1 MPLHKCSDKLII
13 GEQRNSQLI
22 FPSVTQE
29 LKAQRAAPLRS
40 VAISWFGFWKGDEAR
55 CYEYYGIISIVSS
68 FGARPLIIPPSRVLR
83 LASASLGIPP
93 GPSPLCLS
101 LGTVSIA
108 ADLVEAKEHEPAR
121 RPSTS
126 RDPGLPQSTR
136 LLPTPGC
143 SQALSPSPGRELR
156 GIFPVPRHV
165 QTQPKVHLQPLP
177 RNHSSRE
184 LASLENPLSFIYHMK
199 EAVRV
204 TVHFDMFMP

>member
-68 FGARPLIIPPSRVLR
+68 FGARPLIIPPNRVLR

-93 GPSPLCLS
+93 GPSPLCLWALSQSQQTSSRLRNTS
-101 LGTVSIA
+101 LHDARAPAVTQVFPRAPGFSQHLGVLGRSR
-108 ADLVEAKEHEPAR
+108 PAR
-121 RPSTS
+121 AES
-126 RDPGLPQSTR
+126 
-136 LLPTPGC
+136 
-143 SQALSPSPGRELR
+143 
-156 GIFPVPRHV
+156 
-165 QTQPKVHLQPLP
+165 
-177 RNHSSRE
+177 
-184 LASLENPLSFIYHMK
+184 
-199 EAVRV
+199 
-204 TVHFDMFMP
+204 